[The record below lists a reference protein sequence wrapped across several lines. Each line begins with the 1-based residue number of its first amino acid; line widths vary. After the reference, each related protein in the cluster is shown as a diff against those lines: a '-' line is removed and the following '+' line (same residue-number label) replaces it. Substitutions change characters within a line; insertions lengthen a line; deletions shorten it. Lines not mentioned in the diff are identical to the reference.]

1 MTRCSKFIQI
11 YWVLL
16 SFIRLY
22 CFIKIVLSC
31 FFLVQL
37 GITEVGRILNGLYC
51 FSAAGKKKRNSDR
64 FVVPVCWSL
73 SRQRVVGACPCRFL
87 SSRNADGR
95 RAVHCCRSEI
105 QKEKKTNNRR
115 RGVSRVPLDR
125 WLMALWR
132 RPDGL
137 VASLFFFRPAHRWS
151 RTGP

>member
-51 FSAAGKKKRNSDR
+51 FSAAGKKKKFRSFR
-64 FVVPVCWSL
+64 GPCLLIAIETESRRCLSL
-73 SRQRVVGACPCRFL
+73 SLLVQSKRGRTT
-87 SSRNADGR
+87 SRSLLPIRNPKG
-95 RAVHCCRSEI
+95 
-105 QKEKKTNNRR
+105 EKKKQSTS
-115 RGVSRVPLDR
+115 RGFTCTAWSVVDGAVTSAGRVSRF
-125 WLMALWR
+125 
-132 RPDGL
+132 
-137 VASLFFFRPAHRWS
+137 SFFFPA
-151 RTGP
+151 GP